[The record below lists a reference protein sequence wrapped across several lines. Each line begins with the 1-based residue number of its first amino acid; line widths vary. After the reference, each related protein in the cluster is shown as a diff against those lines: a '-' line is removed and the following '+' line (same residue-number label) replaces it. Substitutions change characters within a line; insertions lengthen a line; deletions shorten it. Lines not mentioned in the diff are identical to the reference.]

1 MLIGTITGDLSLVSM
16 KILQFLTCQVGAE
29 EVDLFWDVSLW
40 PVCLIYTDWII
51 IIFVLYLFWLFSFDK
66 VVLDQIRC

>member
-1 MLIGTITGDLSLVSM
+1 
-16 KILQFLTCQVGAE
+16 LTCQVGAE

-40 PVCLIYTDWII
+40 PVCLIYTDWIVI
-51 IIFVLYLFWLFSFDK
+51 FFVLYLFWLFSFDK